1 MSIVIGIG
9 HDRGASL
16 SDLEALVAECLTA
29 AGLAAA
35 DIAVIAS
42 IESRA
47 ETGLADALAAGF
59 GVAARYFPAARL
71 EAETPRLANP
81 SAALFQRI
89 GCHGV
94 AEAAALAAAGPDAR
108 LILPKRK
115 GRGVTCAIA
124 ESGENRG

>member
-1 MSIVIGIG
+1 VSIFIGIG
-9 HDRGASL
+9 HDAGARL
-16 SDLEALVAECLTA
+16 AELEALVTECLKA
-29 AGLAAA
+29 AGVDRT
-35 DIAVIAS
+35 DIAMVSS
-42 IESRA
+42 IDSRA
-47 ETGLADALAAGF
+47 ETGLADALAASL

-71 EAETPRLANP
+71 EEETPRLANP
-81 SAALFQRI
+81 SEALFQRI